1 MYRSAALDMI
11 AKDTRPAIWSAYLEL
26 AKQRPWLGVGF
37 GRALPSKTYRLDE
50 NAEFRRIDT
59 HAATHAHN
67 LLLGLVLEVGLIG
80 LAVWLYL
87 HIALLR
93 LAIQRARRRGNREKA
108 WAAAVVA
115 LVLSM
120 LVKNSTNDLMVF
132 GNALLFWS
140 LLGAMLGLVWWGS
153 PADGPPTTRLGEGIR

>member
-1 MYRSAALDMI
+1 
-11 AKDTRPAIWSAYLEL
+11 
-26 AKQRPWLGVGF
+26 
-37 GRALPSKTYRLDE
+37 
-50 NAEFRRIDT
+50 
-59 HAATHAHN
+59 
-67 LLLGLVLEVGLIG
+67 VGLIG
-80 LAVWLYL
+80 LAIWLYL

-93 LAIQRARRRGNREKA
+93 LAIQRARPRGNGEKA

-153 PADGPPTTRLGEGIR
+153 PAGGPPTTRLGEGTR

>member
-1 MYRSAALDMI
+1 MFRSAALEMI
-11 AKDTRPAIWSAYLEL
+11 GKDTRPAIWSAYLEL
-26 AKQRPWLGVGF
+26 AKQHPWLGVGF
-37 GRALPSKTYRLDE
+37 GRALPSRTYHLDE
-50 NAEFRRIDT
+50 NAEFRQIDV
-59 HAATHAHN
+59 HAPTHAHN
-67 LLLGLVLEVGLIG
+67 LLLGLTLEVGLIG

-87 HIALLR
+87 HVALLR
-93 LAIQRARRRGNREKA
+93 LAIQHARPRGNREKA

-140 LLGAMLGLVWWGS
+140 LLGAMLGLAWWG
-153 PADGPPTTRLGEGIR
+153 PFADGPPTTRLGEITR